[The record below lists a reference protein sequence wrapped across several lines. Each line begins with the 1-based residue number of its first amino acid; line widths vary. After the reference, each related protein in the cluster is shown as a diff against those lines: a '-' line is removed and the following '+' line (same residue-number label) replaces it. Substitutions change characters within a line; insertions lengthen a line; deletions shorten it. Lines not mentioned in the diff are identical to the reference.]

1 MAWIDINEQRI
12 PVNDDRYHN
21 KFTLDLEYRPAY

>member
-1 MAWIDINEQRI
+1 MSWININEQGV

-21 KFTLDLEYRPAY
+21 QFTLDLEYNQI